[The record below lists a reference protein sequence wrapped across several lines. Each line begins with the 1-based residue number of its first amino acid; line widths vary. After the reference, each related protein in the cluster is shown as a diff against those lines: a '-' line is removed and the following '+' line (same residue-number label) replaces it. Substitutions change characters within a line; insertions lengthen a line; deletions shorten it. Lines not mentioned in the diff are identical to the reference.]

1 MPSLKFQAIR
11 PKALPDSKEYLD
23 AFEKGAQKAAAL
35 VLSDLQATTKTWK
48 HKPTFDV
55 TITRDKGDYIIAAGT
70 DDKIYGFVDAG
81 TKAHIIRPKRSKYL
95 RFQSGY
101 RAKTRVGIIGSIE
114 GGAFGND
121 VYTNTFVLHPGF
133 PGRKFTITILK
144 RRQKTAEQE
153 ISQNVAKVVRKA
165 QE

>member
-1 MPSLKFQAIR
+1 MPSLKFKAIR

-35 VLSDLQATTKTWK
+35 VLSDLQATTKTWN

-55 TITRDKGDYIIAAGT
+55 TITRDKGDYIVAAGT

-81 TKAHIIRPKRSKYL
+81 TKAHVIKPKRSKYL
-95 RFQSGY
+95 RFLSGY
-101 RAKTRVGIIGSIE
+101 RAKTRVGIIGSQP
-114 GGAFGND
+114 GGAFGSE
-121 VYTNTFVLHPGF
+121 VYAQSVNHPGF
-133 PGRKFTITILK
+133 PGRKFTINILK